1 MARIKS
7 ARIGPLLKTKV
18 TFLWYKG
25 KTSLIQ

>member
-1 MARIKS
+1 MARINS
-7 ARIGPLLKTKV
+7 ARIGPLLKAKA